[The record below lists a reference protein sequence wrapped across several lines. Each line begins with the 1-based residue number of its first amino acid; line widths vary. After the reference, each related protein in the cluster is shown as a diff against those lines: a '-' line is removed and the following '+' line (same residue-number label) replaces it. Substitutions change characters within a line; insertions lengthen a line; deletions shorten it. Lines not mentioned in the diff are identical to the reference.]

1 MRFRV
6 FLKFSSVFAWIALAA
21 LLPGCATTKKKPI
34 IAEAAASAPVPS
46 PTPVSLPKPP
56 AAAASKPSEAAPV
69 MVRSLGNA
77 EFTPPPREPSRL
89 ELVSGKVA
97 AGRLESASDSWLI
110 FANSKKLG
118 DSSLYEDAITLGKI
132 RRCLKGIY
140 GVSEATLSSAT
151 VRDNCVVVSI
161 PAEVSTGTSA
171 KIIDALLKCD
181 GVARV
186 KATFPK

>member
-1 MRFRV
+1 MRFRI
-6 FLKFSSVFAWIALAA
+6 FSKFPSVFVWIALAA
-21 LLPGCATTKKKPI
+21 LLPGCATMKKKPI
-34 IAEAAASAPVPS
+34 IAEAAASVPPPS
-46 PTPVSLPKPP
+46 PTPAKLPKPP
-56 AAAASKPSEAAPV
+56 TTAASKPSEAAPV

-89 ELVSGKVA
+89 ELVAGKVSG
-97 AGRLESASDSWLI
+97 GRLEGASDSWLM

-140 GVSEATLSSAT
+140 GVSDATLSSAT
-151 VRDNCVVVSI
+151 VRDNCVVVTI

-181 GVARV
+181 GVAKV
-186 KATFPK
+186 KATFPR